1 MSDPLH
7 QRLDAKLGELRAAG
21 HSVSLIVASPS
32 DIQQLFVE
40 VGETAIL
47 LDCDPNRDTAW
58 YRDVEL
64 NASTE
69 PGTWLLVPGE
79 AGDQRIPV

>member
-1 MSDPLH
+1 MSDRLH
-7 QRLDAKLGELRAAG
+7 ERLDAKIGELRAAG
-21 HSVSLIVASPS
+21 RSISLIYACPA
-32 DIQQLFVE
+32 DIQQLFAE
-40 VGETAIL
+40 IGEMAIL

-64 NASTE
+64 NASEE

-79 AGDQRIPV
+79 AGEQRIPV

>member
-7 QRLDAKLGELRAAG
+7 ERLDAKIGELRAAG
-21 HSVSLIVASPS
+21 HSITLICASAG
-32 DIQQLFVE
+32 DIQRLFAE

-64 NASTE
+64 SASSE
-69 PGTWLLVPGE
+69 PGTWLLVASE
-79 AGDQRIPV
+79 SGDQRIPV